1 MMSILTMF
9 KDWLTIIK
17 NYALIVLKVIVSI
30 GVFYCF
36 YIAGLKG
43 ILTFIIGMAVMAYLI
58 LSDNPMLRMA
68 IEITQKKGESQL
80 RKPNKLLKR

>member
-1 MMSILTMF
+1 MIF
-9 KDWLTIIK
+9 KDWLQTIKTVTII
-17 NYALIVLKVIVSI
+17 ILKILLSI

-43 ILTFIIGMAVMAYLI
+43 IITFIIGMAVMAYLI

-80 RKPNKLLKR
+80 RKPNKILKR